1 MNLDKEN
8 FANPSPDDLL
18 SPKVIS
24 DDRMNRLVGKALWR
38 CTRAA
43 DLVAFQFGERR
54 ETRNAFGTPA
64 LVGEYALHVQCAW
77 RITRDDQVLVGNVVY
92 YSTPIG
98 TESDL
103 NRFDWDHMA
112 NRRDELIREL
122 FIGERTEFPIIRVDV
137 GQAYNLRI
145 ITESICLEIFPI
157 TLPAKNIGAFFD
169 PTPKRN
175 IWLQEVRGRIAAKF
189 GAGRWPT

>member
-24 DDRMNRLVGKALWR
+24 DRMNRLVGKALWR

-77 RITRDDQVLVGNVVY
+77 RITRDDQVLVGNVDLY
-92 YSTPIG
+92 YPARSAP
-98 TESDL
+98 ESDL

-145 ITESICLEIFPI
+145 ITESICLEIFPND
-157 TLPAKNIGAFFD
+157 TTSEEYWRFFRPNTEEEHLVARSARQD
-169 PTPKRN
+169 
-175 IWLQEVRGRIAAKF
+175 RG
-189 GAGRWPT
+189 